1 MKNVMLALFLVLM
14 VAVLLAGC
22 GKSEE
27 LKKLEATL
35 NTEVMQKHDELMKS
49 IATLDELNGQIDATM
64 AKHDELVKKY
74 PKQTAAHKSGDLLTA
89 KDRLAAAKKSMETWM
104 KGFKPYD
111 IEAKHEDVMASL
123 TKSKDELAGMQ
134 DQFTK
139 AITTA
144 KDAIASH
151 TKAADEL
158 LAKTAKR
165 K

>member
-1 MKNVMLALFLVLM
+1 MKNMMLAMFLVLM
-14 VAVLLAGC
+14 VAVLLSGC

-27 LKKLEATL
+27 QKKIEATL
-35 NTEVMQKHDELMKS
+35 NTEVMQKHNDLMKS
-49 IATLDELNGQIDATM
+49 MTTLDELSAQIDAAM

-74 PKQTAAHKSGDLLTA
+74 PKQTANHKAGDLMTA
-89 KDRLAAAKKSMETWM
+89 KDRIVAAKAKMEKWM

-111 IEAKHEDVMASL
+111 VAAKHEEVMASL
-123 TKSKDELAGMQ
+123 TKSKDELVAIQ
-134 DQFTK
+134 DQFT
-139 AITTA
+139 AAMTFA

-158 LAKTAKR
+158 LAKTAKH